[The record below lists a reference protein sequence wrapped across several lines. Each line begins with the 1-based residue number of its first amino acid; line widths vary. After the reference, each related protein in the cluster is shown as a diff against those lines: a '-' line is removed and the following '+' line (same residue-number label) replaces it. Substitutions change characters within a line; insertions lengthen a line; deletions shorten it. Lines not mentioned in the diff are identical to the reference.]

1 MKAIRVHYVGPSNV
15 KGSRIIADDGDGNKV
30 IMPYDHSLNW
40 DELYRNA
47 AYALRDKMQ
56 WKGEMVGGGY
66 KNDEYFVF
74 V

>member
-1 MKAIRVHYVGPSNV
+1 MKAIRVHYQGPTDY

-30 IMPYDHSLNW
+30 TIPYDHSLNL
-40 DELYRNA
+40 DELYQKA

-56 WKGEMVGGGY
+56 WKGEMIGGGY

-74 V
+74 I